1 MAPQLNTMVL
11 PEAMNWAR
19 DYAAPESSRPDGYES
34 AYDRHTLFY
43 DAIYIKKKRSV
54 CLLCPKLM
62 NFRKLLQEAEIRI
75 DDEVMGIRIRERT
88 VRHDEIW
95 IHSPEPPREL
105 TFSYRDF
112 KLRIPISQPEDEIFR
127 DRRCALLKSK
137 NNDLQWIRDW
147 TQYHVRVHGLNG
159 ILFFDNASDR
169 YAIEDIENVLRSVD
183 GLDRFLVLR
192 TDRPYGPLAKVGPLR
207 HRAKFLQEGLLNIGR
222 IRFLSTASSVLSC
235 DLDELVA
242 PIPGSNI
249 FQETE
254 RTRLGYRSLDGY
266 WLVTSPDHVGPV
278 RHAHHRY
285 RVQGLDRCARKYCIV
300 PRGPLRWLN
309 WEVHGVAKVR
319 FRRILKGLSRRPEIY
334 FWHCRSL
341 TTYWKPRRRLPL
353 YQSEDVLELDEVAV
367 VAMKDLLG

>member
-19 DYAAPESSRPDGYES
+19 DYAAPESSRPEGYES
-34 AYDRHTLFY
+34 AYDRYTLFY

-54 CLLCPKLM
+54 CLICPKLM
-62 NFRKLLQEAEIRI
+62 NLRELLQEAEIRL
-75 DDEVMGIRIRERT
+75 DDQVVGVRIRERSF
-88 VRHDEIW
+88 RHDEIW
-95 IHSPEPPREL
+95 IRSPKPPSEL

-112 KLRIPISQPEDEIFR
+112 KIRISVSEQEHDFFQG
-127 DRRCALLKSK
+127 RRCALLKSK
-137 NNDLQWIRDW
+137 NNDLQWIQDW
-147 TQYHVRVHGLNG
+147 AQYHVSVHGLNG
-159 ILFFDNASDR
+159 ILFFDNASDQ
-169 YAIEDIENVLRSVD
+169 YGLDDIGKVLGAVD
-183 GLDRFLVLR
+183 GLDRFLILG

-222 IRFLSTASSVLSC
+222 LRFLSTASSVLSC

-254 RTRLGYRSLDGY
+254 RTRLGYRSLDGH

-278 RHAHHRY
+278 RHVHHRY
-285 RVQGLDRCARKYCIV
+285 RVRGLDRCARKYCIV
-300 PRGPLRWLN
+300 PQGPLRRFN
-309 WEVHGVAKVR
+309 WEVHGVAKLR
-319 FRRILKGLSRRPEIY
+319 FRRFLKILSRRPEIY

-353 YQSEDVLELDEVAV
+353 YQSKEALALDEVAV
-367 VAMKDLLG
+367 SAMKELS